1 MKNLADFRE
10 KKRLS
15 KLEKIYSTFLHVYLA
30 LNVAVKVVIKGPKV
44 TVVVGSSSS
53 EGLLGPGNPD
63 LQPHLKLC
71 S

>member
-53 EGLLGPGNPD
+53 EGLP
-63 LQPHLKLC
+63 
-71 S
+71 